1 MVVVVVVV
9 GFSCVCL
16 LRAGFSSSR
25 HGLGVAPPFTR
36 LRAAIH
42 SAELHAMINS
52 DGIYINITVHGRNV
66 MCTVDG
72 RISCTGED
80 LHPCGIQDTLYSRGW
95 GHSVALLARASLR
108 RAGEGGMS
116 DGHTLQQGRS
126 ESNLLNPR
134 FLILRAG
141 FKLFH
146 ISSGTVTLPL
156 FYKSG

>member
-1 MVVVVVVV
+1 M
-9 GFSCVCL
+9 

-108 RAGEGGMS
+108 GAGEGGMS
-116 DGHTLQQGRS
+116 DGAPVWHSGHTLQQGRS
-126 ESNLLNPR
+126 ESNFLN
-134 FLILRAG
+134 LG
-141 FKLFH
+141 F
-146 ISSGTVTLPL
+146 L
-156 FYKSG
+156 FYARGLNSSTGAVEP